1 MLLLEQKM
9 LASFVAVLLMFA
21 TPSLA
26 QENLSARIDAYVKTE
41 MQQQRI
47 PGVSLAVVRNGK
59 IELVKSYGFSNLEH
73 RVPVKPE
80 TIFQS
85 GSIGK
90 QFAAT
95 AIMIL
100 AAEEKLSLEDKV
112 SKFLPDAPPSWSQI
126 TVRHL
131 LTHTAGLGDYPS
143 DFDLRRD
150 HTEAELWAMIKA
162 IPPAHPPG
170 EKWDYSN
177 LGYVTLGIIIRK
189 VTGKFH
195 GDFVG
200 ERVFKPLGMQ
210 TARIISEADII
221 PNRAAGYRLVRGQL
235 LNQEWVSPSTNTT
248 ADGPY
253 YFTVLDLAK
262 WDAGLLSES
271 LLPQAQ
277 LAQMW
282 KPVRLFDG
290 SMKGYGFGWHTEVLH
305 GRPVV
310 FHGGAWQGFKS
321 FIVRFPKDRI
331 TFIFMANSWDTR
343 DFRFARGLVATHF
356 PEFALPAVEAVADQ
370 EPDVTTM
377 IRRVLLQLAQGKAN
391 SDSFTPAAASAMFP
405 QKAKEVETLLNT
417 LSLPVA
423 LIFTNELVEKKD
435 ENGLR
440 VYRYAFNDIG
450 KSIFCTIKLTSA
462 DKIDSL
468 ACN

>member
-1 MLLLEQKM
+1 MLVMRQNM
-9 LASFVAVLLMFA
+9 LAGCVALLLMFA
-21 TPSLA
+21 TPCPA

-41 MQQQRI
+41 MQRQRI
-47 PGVSLAVVRNGK
+47 PGVSLAVVRNGE
-59 IELVKSYGFSNLEH
+59 IAVLKSYGFSNLEH
-73 RVPVKPE
+73 QIPVKPE

-100 AAEEKLSLEDKV
+100 AAEGKLSLEDKV
-112 SKFLPDAPPSWSQI
+112 SKFFPDAPASWSQI

-150 HTEAELWAMIKA
+150 HTEAELWTMIKA
-162 IPPAHPPG
+162 VPLAYRAG

-177 LGYVTLGIIIRK
+177 LGYVTLGILIRK
-189 VTGKFH
+189 ITGRFH
-195 GDFVG
+195 GDFVR
-200 ERVFKPLGMQ
+200 ERIFKPLGMQ
-210 TARIISEADII
+210 TARIISEAEII
-221 PNRAAGYRLVRGQL
+221 LNRAAGYRLVRGQL

-262 WDAGLLSES
+262 WDAGLLNES
-271 LLPQAQ
+271 LLSQTQ
-277 LAQMW
+277 LAEMW
-282 KPVRLFDG
+282 KPVKLADG

-305 GRPVV
+305 GHRVV

-321 FIVRFPKDRI
+321 FILRFPKDRI

-343 DFRFARGLVATHF
+343 DLRFARGLVATHL
-356 PEFALPAVEAVADQ
+356 PEFALPAAEAIADQ
-370 EPDVTTM
+370 EPDVTAM

-391 SDSFTPAAASAMFP
+391 SDSFTPAAASSMFP
-405 QKAKEVETLLNT
+405 QKAKAMETLLNT
-417 LSLPVA
+417 LSLPIA
-423 LIFTNELVEKKD
+423 LIFTNELVEKKE

-450 KSIFCTIKLTSA
+450 KSIFCTVKLTSA

-468 ACN
+468 TCN